1 MSIHLAVRTYPGR
14 DRHVHDFSQ
23 ILVPLQGAMRL
34 DIEGRTDVVAGGS
47 IAVIPQHHA
56 HDFAPSADCSM
67 LVLDVET
74 AALPRGGTPALLCGE
89 ALSVTR
95 VEPWLWRMFRLL
107 GAEVEA
113 DASRASDAA
122 RLAMTG
128 LHLIDPGSA
137 PAPRPRSRVERRIL
151 EAADETATAVADMA
165 RRAGFGQSRF
175 HALFK
180 LTHGHSPK
188 QLHLLKLFDR
198 AVDRLI
204 ASSDPVSEIAYGLG
218 YQNVSSFNR
227 QFKRRFGV
235 TPSEFR
241 AAGRAE
247 HRG

>member
-1 MSIHLAVRTYPGR
+1 MSMHLEVRTYPGR
-14 DRHVHDFSQ
+14 DRHIHDFSQ
-23 ILVPLQGAMRL
+23 ILFPLQGAMRL
-34 DIEGRTDVVAGGS
+34 DIEGRTGVVASGS
-47 IAVIPQHHA
+47 IAVIPRHHA

-74 AALPRGGTPALLCGE
+74 ATLPQSGTPVLLRGE
-89 ALSVTR
+89 TLSVTR

-128 LHLIDPGSA
+128 LHLIDPGSRA
-137 PAPRPRSRVERRIL
+137 AWPRSRAERRVL
-151 EAADETATAVADMA
+151 EAADETGTAVADMA
-165 RRAGFGQSRF
+165 RRAGLGQSRF

-204 ASSDPVSEIAYGLG
+204 ATSEPISEIAYSLG

-247 HRG
+247 RGG